1 MNSDNRAIESIAR
14 LNSRRL
20 FVAGVLSISAIAGCG
35 HNETGLERASVSGV
49 VNLNGTPLPDGT
61 IRFVPVDSNSGPKVS
76 VSVVDGSFAATA
88 ENGPVVGSNRIEIE
102 SLDGPAFDDE
112 QAFAELQANPHRL
125 HAIRIPPAYNI
136 YSQLKTDIKSGESN
150 VLHYDLELP

>member
-20 FVAGVLSISAIAGCG
+20 LLAGVLSISAIAGCG
-35 HNETGLERASVSGV
+35 HKETGLERASVSGV

-61 IRFVPVDSNSGPKVS
+61 IRFVPVDSNSGPRIS
-76 VSVVDGSFAATA
+76 VSVVNGSFAATA

-125 HAIRIPPAYNI
+125 HAIRIPPAYNTC
-136 YSQLKTDIKSGESN
+136 SQLKTDIKSGESN
-150 VLHYDLELP
+150 VLHYDLEFP